1 MLTGKYGAVTLFT
14 LLFIMLTFALQTFLS
29 SVSLTLVQMLLT
41 IPALNNVILTTVLI
55 EFFNFVIAVLLGVFD
70 IGVTM
75 YFLNFACGGQYES
88 NDLYAGFQ
96 YGFRKSLLLSLII
109 NAVAEICMIPYQ
121 YLTYQQQL
129 AEKTDLSSLIWAYL
143 AGTVVYYALS
153 SGIAQIYFLMLDFPD
168 MGAGQLL
175 KHSLKIMKGHKMRLF
190 LLRVSFIPLI
200 ILCILS
206 FGIGL
211 VWVYPYQIL
220 STTLFFLDIMKPQE

>member
-55 EFFNFVIAVLLGVFD
+55 EFFNFLIAVLLGVFD

-88 NDLYAGFQ
+88 NDLYTGFQ
-96 YGFRKSLLLSLII
+96 CGFRKSLLLSFILNTI
-109 NAVAEICMIPYQ
+109 AEVCLIPYL

-129 AEKTDLSSLIWAYL
+129 AGKTDLFPLIWAYL
-143 AGTVVYYALS
+143 AGTIVYYALS
-153 SGIAQIYFLMLDFPD
+153 SGISQIYFLMLDFPD
-168 MGAGQLL
+168 MGPGQLL

-190 LLRVSFIPLI
+190 LLRVSFIPLL

-211 VWVYPYQIL
+211 VWVYPYQNL
-220 STTLFFLDIMKPQE
+220 STTLFFLDIMKPQA